1 MLAVE
6 VAALR
11 ALPKEVVQL
20 VELGFF
26 LPKIVMEGLKHHSSD
41 SLFMKTV
48 TPKDGHNVVSF
59 E

>member
-1 MLAVE
+1 MLAIE
-6 VAALR
+6 IAALR

-20 VELGFF
+20 MELSF
-26 LPKIVMEGLKHHSSD
+26 LFAEIIMECLEHHSSV